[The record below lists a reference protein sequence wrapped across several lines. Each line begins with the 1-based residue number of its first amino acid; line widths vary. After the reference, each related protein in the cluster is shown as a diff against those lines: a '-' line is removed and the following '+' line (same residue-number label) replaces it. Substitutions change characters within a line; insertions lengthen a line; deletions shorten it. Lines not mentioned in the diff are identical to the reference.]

1 MKMNKSIWKKVLAG
15 LAAAALILTGAAC
28 GSPGT
33 DDVPADDSLQHI
45 LDKGELVLGFDTEF
59 PPMGFVNE
67 SGEAV
72 GFDIDVAQEV
82 CSRLGVRLVK
92 RGINWERKEHEL
104 NSGAIDCIWN
114 GLSITPAR
122 SATMNL
128 TEPYM
133 KNELIFVVPATSDV
147 MRLSDLKGKTVG
159 VQTGSTAQ
167 EVMSSSDDYPDVSVL
182 GYGGMLTLLE
192 ALDSGKVDAALL
204 DSVIAYY
211 YVFSKEGEYFILSD
225 SLAEE
230 EYAVAFRK
238 SDQVLRDRVQEIISD
253 MKGDGSLGNISAKW
267 FGSDITTVK

>member
-1 MKMNKSIWKKVLAG
+1 MNKSIWKKVLAG

-159 VQTGSTAQ
+159 VQTGSTAK

-238 SDQVLRDRVQEIISD
+238 SDQVLRDRVPEIISD